1 MMCAR
6 DRDVETVS
14 RYRSARVDLCRVGGR
29 AMAGE
34 SGERMLGERMRA
46 LRIDRGL
53 SQRELARVANV
64 SVGAVQHLE
73 SGAGA
78 TVRTLMRALDALEAE
93 GWLASLEV
101 PAVAF
106 SPLAAARE
114 ERASRRA
121 ATRVPRVRRG
131 QARPVAQ

>member
-1 MMCAR
+1 MEA
-6 DRDVETVS
+6 VS

-34 SGERMLGERMRA
+34 PGERMLGERMRA

-101 PAVAF
+101 PAAAF

-131 QARPVAQ
+131 QAGPVAP

>member
-1 MMCAR
+1 
-6 DRDVETVS
+6 
-14 RYRSARVDLCRVGGR
+14 
-29 AMAGE
+29 MAGE
-34 SGERMLGERMRA
+34 SGERMLGDRMRA

-101 PAVAF
+101 PAPAF

-121 ATRVPRVRRG
+121 ASRVPRVRRG
-131 QARPVAQ
+131 QSGPAAP

>member
-1 MMCAR
+1 M
-6 DRDVETVS
+6 ETVS

-34 SGERMLGERMRA
+34 PGERMLGERMRA

-101 PAVAF
+101 PAAAF

-131 QARPVAQ
+131 QAGPVAQ

>member
-1 MMCAR
+1 MQ
-6 DRDVETVS
+6 TVS

-101 PAVAF
+101 PAAAF

-131 QARPVAQ
+131 QSGPAAP

>member
-1 MMCAR
+1 M
-6 DRDVETVS
+6 ETVS

-101 PAVAF
+101 PAAAF

-131 QARPVAQ
+131 QSGPAAP

>member
-1 MMCAR
+1 MCAR

-101 PAVAF
+101 PAAAF

-131 QARPVAQ
+131 QAGPVAQ

>member
-1 MMCAR
+1 
-6 DRDVETVS
+6 
-14 RYRSARVDLCRVGGR
+14 
-29 AMAGE
+29 MAGE
-34 SGERMLGERMRA
+34 PGERMLGERMRA

-101 PAVAF
+101 PAAAF

-121 ATRVPRVRRG
+121 ATQVPRVRRG
-131 QARPVAQ
+131 QSGPAAP

>member
-1 MMCAR
+1 MCAR

-29 AMAGE
+29 VMAGE

-73 SGAGA
+73 
-78 TVRTLMRALDALEAE
+78 
-93 GWLASLEV
+93 
-101 PAVAF
+101 
-106 SPLAAARE
+106 
-114 ERASRRA
+114 
-121 ATRVPRVRRG
+121 
-131 QARPVAQ
+131 

>member
-1 MMCAR
+1 MCAR

-29 AMAGE
+29 VMAGE

-101 PAVAF
+101 PAAAF

-131 QARPVAQ
+131 QAGPVAP

>member
-1 MMCAR
+1 MQ
-6 DRDVETVS
+6 TVS

-34 SGERMLGERMRA
+34 PGERMLGERMRA

-101 PAVAF
+101 PAAAF

-131 QARPVAQ
+131 QAGPVAQ

>member
-1 MMCAR
+1 MCAR

-34 SGERMLGERMRA
+34 PGERMLGERMRA

-101 PAVAF
+101 PAAAF

-131 QARPVAQ
+131 QAGPVAQ

>member
-1 MMCAR
+1 MCAR

-14 RYRSARVDLCRVGGR
+14 CYRSARVDLCRVGGR

-101 PAVAF
+101 PAAAF

-131 QARPVAQ
+131 QAGPVAP

>member
-1 MMCAR
+1 MIRAR
-6 DRDVETVS
+6 EREVETVS

-29 AMAGE
+29 VMAGE

-101 PAVAF
+101 PAAAF

-121 ATRVPRVRRG
+121 STRVPRVRRG
-131 QARPVAQ
+131 HAGPVAP

>member
-1 MMCAR
+1 M
-6 DRDVETVS
+6 ETVS

-101 PAVAF
+101 PAAAF

-131 QARPVAQ
+131 QAGPVAP

>member
-101 PAVAF
+101 PAAAF

-131 QARPVAQ
+131 QAGPVAQ

>member
-14 RYRSARVDLCRVGGR
+14 RYRSARVDLCRVRGR
-29 AMAGE
+29 VMAGE

-131 QARPVAQ
+131 QARPVAP

>member
-1 MMCAR
+1 M
-6 DRDVETVS
+6 ETVS

-101 PAVAF
+101 PAAAF

-131 QARPVAQ
+131 QAGPVAQ

>member
-1 MMCAR
+1 M
-6 DRDVETVS
+6 ETVS

>member
-1 MMCAR
+1 
-6 DRDVETVS
+6 
-14 RYRSARVDLCRVGGR
+14 
-29 AMAGE
+29 MAGE

-101 PAVAF
+101 PAAAF

-121 ATRVPRVRRG
+121 ASRVPRVRRG
-131 QARPVAQ
+131 QSGPAAP